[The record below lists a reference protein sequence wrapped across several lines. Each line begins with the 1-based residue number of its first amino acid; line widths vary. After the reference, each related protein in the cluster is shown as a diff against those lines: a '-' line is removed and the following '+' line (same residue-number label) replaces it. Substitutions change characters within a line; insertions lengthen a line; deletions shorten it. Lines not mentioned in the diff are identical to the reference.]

1 MTLSH
6 RLLWA
11 LLLSALAHA
20 LLLLLPAPR
29 PPTPPSTP
37 PLLARLEPMP
47 PAPPAAKR
55 RAGKATVKAA
65 PPRRLTPPAPEPPEA
80 QGSETPPA
88 AINQEEP
95 AAISSEPVAEA
106 DAPSVAGEA
115 RLLGRE
121 EPAAISSEPAAGADE
136 PSVAGEAR
144 LPGRIVIDFTL
155 IRGEQGLVV
164 GRMRHEWQVTD
175 DQYTLT
181 STAEA
186 TGVFSLFLPGV
197 LLQVSRGLITREGLK
212 PLSFWIQRGQ
222 RQDRTESA
230 SFDWGAGSLRFG
242 RSGEEKTVPLPAGSQ
257 DVLSVFYQ
265 LALTAPHNGVLEL
278 PVTNGRKFDRYR
290 YRVVGEETLD
300 TPLGPL
306 VTERLERIQ
315 APGEDALTL
324 WLARDYHWLPV
335 RLRFVD
341 RRGEVAEQVVNTLLA
356 Q

>member
-1 MTLSH
+1 MTLPH

-47 PAPPAAKR
+47 PAPPAAKL

-80 QGSETPPA
+80 QGGETPRA
-88 AINQEEP
+88 TINQEEP
-95 AAISSEPVAEA
+95 AAISSELAAEA
-106 DAPSVAGEA
+106 DA
-115 RLLGRE
+115 
-121 EPAAISSEPAAGADE
+121 

-197 LLQVSRGLITREGLK
+197 LLQVSRGLITPEGLK

-341 RRGEVAEQVVNTLLA
+341 RRGEVAEQVVDTLLA

>member
-1 MTLSH
+1 
-6 RLLWA
+6 
-11 LLLSALAHA
+11 
-20 LLLLLPAPR
+20 
-29 PPTPPSTP
+29 
-37 PLLARLEPMP
+37 
-47 PAPPAAKR
+47 
-55 RAGKATVKAA
+55 VKAA

-80 QGSETPPA
+80 QGGETPRA

-95 AAISSEPVAEA
+95 AAISSEPAAEA
-106 DAPSVAGEA
+106 DA
-115 RLLGRE
+115 
-121 EPAAISSEPAAGADE
+121 

-186 TGVFSLFLPGV
+186 TGVFSLFMPGV
-197 LLQVSRGLITREGLK
+197 LLQVSRGLITPEGLK

-230 SFDWGAGSLRFG
+230 SFDWGADSLRFG

>member
-29 PPTPPSTP
+29 PPTPPSAP

-80 QGSETPPA
+80 QGSETA
-88 AINQEEP
+88 AINQEE

-106 DAPSVAGEA
+106 DAVSG
-115 RLLGRE
+115 RRRE
-121 EPAAISSEPAAGADE
+121 EPAAISSEPAAEADE

-164 GRMRHEWQVTD
+164 GRMHHEWQVTD

-341 RRGEVAEQVVNTLLA
+341 RRGEVAEQVVDTLLA

>member
-11 LLLSALAHA
+11 LLLSSLAHA

-29 PPTPPSTP
+29 PPTPPSAP

-47 PAPPAAKR
+47 PAPPAAKLG
-55 RAGKATVKAA
+55 AAKATVKAA

-80 QGSETPPA
+80 QAGETPRA
-88 AINQEEP
+88 AINE
-95 AAISSEPVAEA
+95 
-106 DAPSVAGEA
+106 
-115 RLLGRE
+115 E
-121 EPAAISSEPAAGADE
+121 EPAAISSEPAAEADA

-186 TGVFSLFLPGV
+186 TGVFSLVLPGV
-197 LLQVSRGLITREGLK
+197 LLQVSRGLITPEGLK